1 MSIYKDGQIKF
12 CLNETEY
19 IKRVQ
24 LKNLKENPELQ
35 KAHDILESL
44 LSILKPLDIYY
55 VDYHDI
61 AVNLKRQYNSL
72 DVNYIICKMFQWFD
86 YYHIT
91 NYSKQLPNGLSFL
104 ELLMHLNCFGTS
116 EPEYIFFVYD
126 LFALFIKTLEEQ
138 IKHKSKKPFLA
149 KKLCKDYIIQ
159 LDYAKKIYNY
169 GITDVLKKDEVQNTT
184 ESKKDSNI
192 HKLTSV
198 EDVYKLYL
206 TTIDV
211 SRLLYE
217 NTINIFSEAFQQN
230 SNYRAI
236 KNISSFEF
244 IAFFIAISKTFC
256 TDSISDEIEY
266 QCNKYL
272 LRDTPDD
279 VKKFFNL
286 RVDSYEDISNN
297 IFSPVGFRYLND
309 STDVKLTQYS
319 LCNKYLLYL
328 YDCLYY
334 AAMHEDAMLFDFN
347 GKNVITDFTKSLQFE
362 TTIIKSFIN
371 KFSDIVTNLIMSTES

>member
-1 MSIYKDGQIKF
+1 MYKDGEIKL
-12 CLNETEY
+12 CLNETELN
-19 IKRVQ
+19 KNEQ
-24 LKNLKENPELQ
+24 LRILNENPELK
-35 KAHDILESL
+35 KAHNILESL
-44 LSILKPLDIYY
+44 LSILKPLEIYY
-55 VDYHDI
+55 NDYWDI
-61 AVNLKRQYNSL
+61 AVNLKRKYDKLNVDST
-72 DVNYIICKMFQWFD
+72 ICKMFEWFD
-86 YYHIT
+86 NYHIT
-91 NYSKQLPNGLSFL
+91 NYNKQLPYELSFL
-104 ELLMHLNCFGTS
+104 NLLMHLNCYSFTQK
-116 EPEYIFFVYD
+116 EYIFFTYD
-126 LFALFIKTLEEQ
+126 LFALFIERLENQ
-138 IKHKSKKPFLA
+138 IKYKSKKPFLA

-198 EDVYKLYL
+198 EDVYKQYL

-256 TDSISDEIEY
+256 TDSISDEVEY

-279 VKKFFNL
+279 VKEFFNL

-371 KFSDIVTNLIMSTES
+371 NFSNIVTNLIMSTES